1 MEPIVIE
8 PGILS
13 LLPAIVAI
21 SMAFATRLVLPS
33 LFMGVVTGSV
43 VLWNQTGDPADLNF
57 LRVFLLPTAGSES
70 FGRLL
75 LIYFWFL
82 GGLLGIWAKTG
93 AARHFAQVVGGKF
106 AKSPRGALV
115 YAWILGVVFHQGGTI
130 STVLTGTAARPVA
143 EANRVSHE
151 ELAYV
156 VDSTASPI
164 ATLIP
169 FNGWPPYIMGLAAGT
184 IVLMPEDANNLV
196 WFYRA
201 IPFNFYAI
209 FAVLGTFMFSMG
221 WLPWVGKAM
230 AAAQKRARET
240 GALDG
245 PGAEPMA
252 SQDLTT
258 STVPEGYTPSLVD
271 FILPLVVLF
280 SVILIPTLLTG
291 EPTLINEAF
300 VSSTL
305 VAMLIAAVRGMSGKD
320 ILAGF
325 TDGLRSMTL
334 VAVILCLALA
344 LGTVAKE
351 VQTAAYVASLVD
363 GLDLTLFLPA
373 LVTVFSMG
381 IAFATGTSFGTYAVM
396 FPVVL
401 PLAYA
406 MQPDPTYISIVFGA
420 LLGGAVFGDQCSP
433 ISDTTIL
440 SSMFAGSDLM
450 DHVRT
455 QLPMALGAAMLAM
468 VFSTLSVLL
477 FV

>member
-1 MEPIVIE
+1 MEPN
-8 PGILS
+8 ILA
-13 LLPAIVAI
+13 LFPAIVAI
-21 SMAFATRLVLPS
+21 GMAFATRLVLPS
-33 LFMGVVTGSV
+33 LFMGIVTGSV
-43 VLWNQTGDPADLNF
+43 VLWLQTGNTADLNF
-57 LRVFLLPTAGSES
+57 LRVFLLPTAGSDS
-70 FGRLL
+70 FGQLL

-82 GGLLGIWAKTG
+82 GGLLGVWAKTG
-93 AARHFAQVVGGKF
+93 AALHFAQTVGRKF
-106 AKSPRGALV
+106 AKTPKTALL

-143 EANRVSHE
+143 ENNNVSHE

-169 FNGWPPYIMGLAAGT
+169 FNGWPPYIIGLATGT
-184 IVLMPEDANNLV
+184 IALIPEGGNNLI
-196 WFYRA
+196 WFYKA

-209 FAVLGTFMFSMG
+209 FAVLGTLAFSLG
-221 WLPWVGKAM
+221 WLPWTGKAM
-230 AAAQKRARET
+230 KKAQNRARKT
-240 GALDG
+240 GKLDA
-245 PGAEPMA
+245 PNASPMSSEDLSA
-252 SQDLTT
+252 SN
-258 STVPEGYTPSLVD
+258 VPEGYTPALID
-271 FILPLVVLF
+271 FILPLITLF
-280 SVILIPTLLTG
+280 SMIIIPMFIYG

-300 VSSTL
+300 VSSSL
-305 VAMLIAAVRGMSGKD
+305 IAMLIAALRGMSGKD
-320 ILAGF
+320 ILDGF

-344 LGTVAKE
+344 LGTVSKE
-351 VQTAAYVASLVD
+351 LHTADYIASLVS
-363 GLDLTLFLPA
+363 GLDLTLLLPA
-373 LVTVFSMG
+373 FTTLFSMG

-406 MQPDPTYISIVFGA
+406 TNTDPVYVSIVFGA

-440 SSMFAGSDLM
+440 SSMFTGCDLM

-455 QLPMALGAAMLAM
+455 QLPMAFAAAILSMIA
-468 VFSTLSVLL
+468 STISVLL